1 MPPWLNVEGLPKKD
15 IRTTFFVYFVY
26 FVVQKTAIIRVQ

>member
-1 MPPWLNVEGLPKKD
+1 MPPWLKVKDIPKKD

-26 FVVQKTAIIRVQ
+26 FVVPLLY